1 MKESM
6 MRNLVF
12 VSTLMNKL
20 LIIPLFFLTMCG
32 TAPVT
37 PPAQACS
44 PPLDGSDFSCPPWDG
59 DFPPKPTFCP
69 EPPVCLALNC
79 RKPKPLLPKPE
90 IRGEVD
96 IYDPMHWHSINQMFI
111 RNARREKIEQNA
123 TTPTD
128 AINKAL
134 MEFEYGNNGSTKSQE
149 LLQLSSD

>member
-20 LIIPLFFLTMCG
+20 LIIPMFFLTMCG

-37 PPAQACS
+37 PPAGACS
-44 PPLDGSDFSCPPWDG
+44 LPLDGSPANCPDTLDDIKLKREELKG
-59 DFPPKPTFCP
+59 
-69 EPPVCLALNC
+69 
-79 RKPKPLLPKPE
+79 E
-90 IRGEVD
+90 ID

-111 RNARREKIEQNA
+111 RNARRTRIEKNMTQ
-123 TTPTD
+123 PDD

-134 MEFEYGNNGSTKSQE
+134 AEFNNGGNDTTKSEE
-149 LLQLSSD
+149 LLQLPSNGDKPSS

>member
-20 LIIPLFFLTMCG
+20 LILPLFFLTMCG

-59 DFPPKPTFCP
+59 DLPPKPT
-69 EPPVCLALNC
+69 
-79 RKPKPLLPKPE
+79 LPRE
-90 IRGEVD
+90 QLRGEID
-96 IYDPMHWHSINQMFI
+96 IYEPMHWHSINQMFI
-111 RNARREKIEQNA
+111 RNARRTQIEKNMTLPSDSINSALENFWEQ
-123 TTPTD
+123 
-128 AINKAL
+128 
-134 MEFEYGNNGSTKSQE
+134 ENGSNGATESEE
-149 LLQLSSD
+149 LLQLPSD